1 MVIEFDSSCILSKKE
16 REERSVRVLV
26 SIRIQDS
33 MTKNNQ
39 QYMQPSRST
48 SVKIR
53 KRTLSQS
60 RNQGITPLITCTRS
74 RSELGLDDAKVRR
87 VGDIAK

>member
-1 MVIEFDSSCILSKKE
+1 LRKKE

-26 SIRIQDS
+26 SIRIKDN

-39 QYMQPSRST
+39 QYTQLRRWT
-48 SVKIR
+48 FVKIR

-60 RNQGITPLITCTRS
+60 MNQGITPLITCTRS
-74 RSELGLDDAKVRR
+74 RSQLGLDDAKVHR